1 MGLFDLV
8 SKAVSDPNLQAN
20 VGQIGGIVSSLQ
32 QVQQSQNLDADSTNS
47 LLSVVGSQVRS
58 SLKQQQAEGAD
69 VSSILEQFG
78 GTASNAAAV
87 SALFSGSQQ
96 QQLVEMAAAK
106 TGVDANTIQSML
118 PTLVPLVLNFLQ
130 TGKSNGAEGAAGA
143 AGANPVL
150 SGFLD
155 ADGDGDVDIADAMML
170 ASKFKG

>member
-20 VGQIGGIVSSLQ
+20 LGQLGGIASGLQ
-32 QVQQSQNLDADSTNS
+32 QMQKSQNLDSNSTS
-47 LLSVVGSQVRS
+47 KLLSVVGSQVRS
-58 SLKQQQAEGAD
+58 SLKEKQAGGTD
-69 VSSILEQFG
+69 VSALINQFA
-78 GTASNAAAV
+78 GTASSTAAV
-87 SALFSGSQQ
+87 SALFSTPQIQQ
-96 QQLVEMAAAK
+96 VIDVASAK

-118 PTLVPLVLNFLQ
+118 PTLVPLVLNFLK
-130 TGKSNGAEGAAGA
+130 TGQAKAGA
-143 AGANPVL
+143 AASSNPVL

>member
-8 SKAVSDPNLQAN
+8 SNAINDPNLQAN
-20 VGQIGGIVSSLQ
+20 VGQIGGIVNGLQ
-32 QVQQSQNLDADSTNS
+32 QVQQAKNLDGDSTNT
-47 LLSVVGSQVRS
+47 LLSLVGTQVRS
-58 SLKQQQAEGAD
+58 SLKQQQENGTN
-69 VSSILEQFG
+69 VSELLEQFS

-87 SALFSGSQQ
+87 SALFSGTQQ
-96 QQLVEMAAAK
+96 QQLIEMAAAK
-106 TGVDANTIQSML
+106 TGIDANTIQSML

-130 TGKSNGAEGAAGA
+130 TGKSTSGEAGQ
-143 AGANPVL
+143 NPVL

>member
-20 VGQIGGIVSSLQ
+20 VGQLGGIVSSLQ

-47 LLSVVGSQVRS
+47 LLSLVGSQVRS
-58 SLKQQQAEGAD
+58 SLQQQQESG
-69 VSSILEQFG
+69 VNVPELLEQFG

-87 SALFSGSQQ
+87 SALFSDSQQ

-106 TGVDANTIQSML
+106 TGLDANTIQSML
-118 PTLVPLVLNFLQ
+118 PTLIPLVLNFLQ
-130 TGKSNGAEGAAGA
+130 TGKSTDAEAGN
-143 AGANPVL
+143 NPVL
-150 SGFLD
+150 SSFLD

-170 ASKFKG
+170 ASQFKG